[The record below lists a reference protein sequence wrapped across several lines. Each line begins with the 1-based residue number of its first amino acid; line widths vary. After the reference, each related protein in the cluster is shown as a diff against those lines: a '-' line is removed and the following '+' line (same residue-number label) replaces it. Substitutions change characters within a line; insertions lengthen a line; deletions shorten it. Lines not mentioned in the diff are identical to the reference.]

1 MATLN
6 VSDLNRQGKVFV
18 AANVSAKNHIAV
30 TTSMTGLIVYNPY
43 GSGVNLVMVDV
54 GFAYTTAPAALHN
67 IGLAVMSSNTAV
79 PTSLTVAGRSAVS
92 ADGKGNPGK
101 AIAWDAAT
109 LPAAPVAVRWMWG
122 TMATGSVGFAG
133 MSERLDGSIVVAPG
147 AAICTTVVTTTAA
160 GMAHMTWAEVAV

>member
-43 GSGVNLVMVDV
+43 GSGVKLVLIDA

-67 IGLAVMSSNTAV
+67 IGLAVMASNTAV
-79 PTSLTVAGRSAVS
+79 PTSLTVAGRSAVA
-92 ADGKGNPGK
+92 ADGSGRVGA

-109 LPAAPVAVRWMWG
+109 LPAAP
-122 TMATGSVGFAG
+122 
-133 MSERLDGSIVVAPG
+133 EVVS
-147 AAICTTVVTTTAA
+147 
-160 GMAHMTWAEVAV
+160 